1 MICSCRTT
9 EVLDDELSS
18 SRVVTSY
25 SSRKIFAKK
34 ESNRIRIASYTQRPR
49 QTNLNLDLAQNLTL
63 NKPKKIRYDAYGK
76 IISKDKKKQKVTF
89 IDIIDKKTKFAE
101 IIEEDD
107 NNYNNSIKRKLSLK
121 SLTSPRIRRS
131 QSENF
136 DNKVTCNACLI
147 M

>member
-1 MICSCRTT
+1 MASPTSSNLFPPIIDAYLPAFLQGDNFCNIIFK
-9 EVLDDELSS
+9 LSQFN
-18 SRVVTSY
+18 VAAD
-25 SSRKIFAKK
+25 F
-34 ESNRIRIASYTQRPR
+34 
-49 QTNLNLDLAQNLTL
+49 NLDLAQNLTL

-89 IDIIDKKTKFAE
+89 IDIIDKKSKFAE

-121 SLTSPRIRRS
+121 SLTSPRKRRS